1 MARPD
6 RLFRLLQAMR
16 VMPAPITAGRLAAEM
31 EVSLRS
37 LYRDID
43 SLRAAGARIDGERGY
58 GYRLIEDYSLP
69 PQTFDRGEIEAIVLG
84 LAEVKAMGDPA
95 LTKSAISVL
104 AKVAATLPDDREQHL
119 FHAISHVYRPDV
131 RYAVSGDMN
140 AIRTACWNEEALT
153 IRYADQGHAVS
164 ERTILPLCVMYTDH
178 TLTVLAWCCLRADF
192 RMFRTD
198 RIMAVALA
206 GTSFR
211 PKRAA
216 LLREYLAA
224 LRVAETDASLP

>member
-1 MARPD
+1 
-6 RLFRLLQAMR
+6 MR
-16 VMPAPITAGRLAAEM
+16 VMPAPITAARLAAET

-43 SLRAAGARIDGERGY
+43 SLRVAGARIEGERGY
-58 GYRLIEDYSLP
+58 GYRLVEDYALP
-69 PQTFDRGEIEAIVLG
+69 PQTFDRGEIEAIALG

-104 AKVAATLPDDREQHL
+104 AKVAATLPDEGEQHL
-119 FHAISHVYRPDV
+119 FHAISHVYRPDA
-131 RYAVSGDMN
+131 RYTVSGDMGV
-140 AIRTACWNEEALT
+140 IRAACWNEQALT
-153 IRYADQGHAVS
+153 IRYADMGHAIS

-178 TLTVLAWCCLRADF
+178 TLTVLAWCCLRTDF

-211 PKRAA
+211 PQRAA
-216 LLREYLAA
+216 LLREYLAL
-224 LRVAETDASLP
+224 LRGRDATPPPTD